1 MNRNFYR
8 MYVDKN
14 GSGWVS
20 YGSCLTEK
28 TVKALTDRFL
38 ARGWAVKVERV

>member
-8 MYVDKN
+8 MYVDKGN
-14 GSGWVS
+14 GWVG

-28 TVKALTDRFL
+28 MVKVLKDRFL